1 MDDNK
6 AAFKEIFES
15 IENFLEDG
23 WNNYF
28 SADGVYSENRIKDY
42 LETLAARD
50 RLNQASG
57 SVRAK
62 AKHYMN
68 QFDELLQLHHQ
79 YGMMLVNAVN
89 GDLIDDSI
97 LQRVQTCL
105 GVTSDSVEY
114 LERKKKELQRYV

>member
-62 AKHYMN
+62 AKDYIN